1 MSELFRRLAARPWI
15 TAELLLAS
23 FFANLLAL
31 GSPLFVIQVLN
42 RYVTY
47 GVDVTLVTLT
57 AGVIV
62 AIVLE
67 LGFRQA
73 RSMLAAT
80 ALEERDRQR
89 AVGAYGIISSARL
102 SALEQ
107 IPPGHRAE
115 IMRGLESIE
124 TTYNA
129 PNMGAVMDVP
139 FALVFITALALLNP
153 ILGLVAIAFIAG
165 AFLFSLYSQG
175 CMRAPTQQMA
185 QVSAA
190 GNGLVTTASRA
201 ADTLRAFG
209 GHAMVMEAWR
219 GYVDRVQKL
228 RRTISGRQGL
238 TQTLTQS
245 MQALMSVAI
254 IVTGA
259 LLVVQ
264 GKLDVGLMIGA
275 NILAARGLGPILRLA
290 QLNQSFA
297 KAKQALADVNELAK
311 MPLEPDEGSALDHY
325 TGSLELRDVAF
336 AFDGQTTPV
345 FESLSLSLN
354 PGAVLM
360 VRGRNGAGKTTLLR
374 LLAGLMEPARG
385 QVLGDGVE
393 VRQMAPAWW
402 RRQLVYLPQEPTFMN
417 GTVAG
422 NLLAA
427 NPDLNDDGLN
437 RVIRE
442 SGLGPFIDESAKG
455 LETDITDNGF
465 TLAVGIRRRL
475 ALARALASD
484 GRLVLFDEPTEGLDQ
499 DGCAAVYAA
508 LKRLAE
514 EGRTIILVTHDPVI
528 LKGAR
533 VVLDLNAK
541 PSPKLVTVAGEA
553 SPPPTMPSGSPEQ
566 VANAA
571 AGRGTR

>member
-15 TAELLLAS
+15 TVELLLAS

-31 GSPLFVIQVLN
+31 ASPLFVIQVLN

-62 AIVLE
+62 AIILE

-73 RSMLAAT
+73 RSMLAAS
-80 ALEERDRQR
+80 ALEERDQER
-89 AVGAYGIISSARL
+89 AIGAYGILSSARL
-102 SALEQ
+102 NALEQ
-107 IPPGHRAE
+107 IPPGHRRE
-115 IMRGLESIE
+115 IMRGLDSIE
-124 TTYNA
+124 TAYNA

-139 FALVFITALALLNP
+139 FAFVFIVALALLNP
-153 ILGLVAIAFIAG
+153 ILGMVAVTFIAG
-165 AFLFSLYSQG
+165 AFAFSLFSQG
-175 CMRAPTQQMA
+175 MLRAPTQQMA

-190 GNGLVTTASRA
+190 GNGLVTTAARA

-209 GHAMVMEAWR
+209 GHAAVMDAWR
-219 GYVDRVQKL
+219 GYVERIQGLRQK
-228 RRTISGRQGL
+228 ISGRQGL

-254 IVTGA
+254 IATGA
-259 LLVVQ
+259 ILVVQ

-297 KAKQALADVNELAK
+297 KAKQALADVRQLAHL
-311 MPLEPDEGSALDHY
+311 PLEPDEGSALDTY
-325 TGSLELRDVAF
+325 TGGLELRDVAF
-336 AFDGQTTPV
+336 AYEEQSSPL
-345 FESLSLSLN
+345 FESLSLSLAA
-354 PGAVLM
+354 GSVLM

-374 LLAGLMEPARG
+374 ILAGLIEPSRG
-385 QVLGDGVE
+385 QILGDGVE

-402 RRQLVYLPQEPTFMN
+402 RQQLVYLPQEPTFLN
-417 GTVAG
+417 DTVMG

-427 NPDLNDDGLN
+427 NPELDEDGIN

-442 SGLGPFIDESAKG
+442 AGLGPFIDESAKG
-455 LETDITDNGF
+455 LETEITDNGF
-465 TLAVGIRRRL
+465 ALAVGIRRRL

-484 GRLVLFDEPTEGLDQ
+484 GRLVLFDEPTEGLDAE
-499 DGCAAVYAA
+499 GCAAVYAA

-514 EGRTIILVTHDPVI
+514 EGRTVILVTHDPVI

-541 PSPKLVTVAGEA
+541 PSPKLVTVSGNDGPEA
-553 SPPPTMPSGSPEQ
+553 RLPPGR
-566 VANAA
+566 A
-571 AGRGTR
+571 AGVAGGIVGGAEG